1 MGPDPCV
8 ASNYI
13 TPILDYDHF
22 TKGRCAVIGGYAY
35 RGTANSLPAG
45 DYVFGDHCSGEI
57 FLWDG
62 SSFNT
67 LLDTDIMISS
77 FGEDEAGEIYVVG
90 LEGTVHRIAK
100 LVAMPVS
107 AASFRGPQLAPASL
121 AAAFGLNLATS
132 TQSAQPDRPLPT
144 VLAGVSVRVVDAM
157 ETSRLSPLIFVSPTQ
172 INFLIPSGTAL
183 GAGRISFM
191 NSDGPTSIGNVEFVN
206 VAPGLFTADSTGT
219 GIAAA
224 LALRVKANG
233 SLTYEPIVQLNAQKQ
248 LVPIPID
255 LGPDLGNATDQ
266 VFLVTFGTGFRF
278 RSSLSA
284 VSATI
289 GGTASRVFFAGAQP
303 DLVGLDQANI
313 LLPRSLIGRG
323 EMDVVLTVDGQAA
336 NTVRISVK

>member
-1 MGPDPCV
+1 
-8 ASNYI
+8 
-13 TPILDYDHF
+13 
-22 TKGRCAVIGGYAY
+22 
-35 RGTANSLPAG
+35 
-45 DYVFGDHCSGEI
+45 
-57 FLWDG
+57 
-62 SSFNT
+62 
-67 LLDTDIMISS
+67 
-77 FGEDEAGEIYVVG
+77 
-90 LEGTVHRIAK
+90 
-100 LVAMPVS
+100 
-107 AASFRGPQLAPASL
+107 
-121 AAAFGLNLATS
+121 
-132 TQSAQPDRPLPT
+132 
-144 VLAGVSVRVVDAM
+144 M